1 MYPQSQAVFLDLP
14 GWGYI
19 HGEAA
24 AQLGVHLPTRPTSGK
39 ADSML
44 WLAEH
49 LVTHH

>member
-1 MYPQSQAVFLDLP
+1 MYPHSQPVFLDSP

-24 AQLGVHLPTRPTSGK
+24 AQLGVRLPTHPTSRK
-39 ADSML
+39 TNPML